1 VIDYGPPESSQVQE
15 QTALLSHAFAVA
27 PTELEKSLKWA
38 GYDNLR
44 VVRERGEVVGC
55 LTLVRMGQFFGGR
68 SVPMVGIAGVAV
80 RPDASRRGVA
90 TALMHECMRE
100 LAREGVA
107 LSSLYASTQALYRK
121 ADYEPAGSRF
131 VANLQPIQIEIAS
144 RELELRRVTDADR
157 PAIESFYAARAAER
171 PGHLDRGLYIW
182 NRVLLERF
190 GLATHGVLVVDGDR
204 IEGYVLYRKNAGE
217 PPFNQIQITDM
228 QASTSRAYRRLWTF
242 LRDISTSVVSEIVH
256 YTAPSDPAYLIHPH
270 AHFRMKLTDNWML
283 RVVDARAALCS
294 RGYAPHLDTELHL
307 DLRDDI
313 VPANA
318 GRWVLRVRDGAAI
331 VDAGGNG
338 SLRLDARALAALYSG
353 FVTPRD
359 LVRLDRLDGDTTSL
373 DSAAAIFSGPTPWMP
388 DMF

>member
-1 VIDYGPPESSQVQE
+1 MIDYGAPAPSQVQE
-15 QTALLSHAFAVA
+15 QTALLVHAFAVA

-38 GYDNLR
+38 GHHNLR

-55 LTLVRMGQFFGGR
+55 LTMVRMGQFFGGR

-107 LSSLYASTQALYRK
+107 LSSLYASTQTLYRK
-121 ADYEPAGSRF
+121 ADFEPAGSRF
-131 VANLQPIQIEIAS
+131 VANLLPIQIELAS
-144 RELELRRVTDADR
+144 HELALRRVTDADR
-157 PAIESFYAARAAER
+157 AAIEAFYAERAAER
-171 PGHLDRGLYIW
+171 SGHLDRGPYIW

-204 IEGYVLYRKNAGE
+204 IEGYVLYRKSAGE
-217 PPFNQIQITDM
+217 PPFNQIQIADM

-270 AHFRMKLTDNWML
+270 AHYRMKLTDNWML
-283 RVVDARAALCS
+283 RVVDARAALLA
-294 RGYAPHLDTELHL
+294 RGYPPHIDTELHL
-307 DLRDDI
+307 DLRDDV
-313 VPANA
+313 VPGNA
-318 GRWVLRVRDGAAI
+318 GRFVLRVRDGAAT
-331 VDAGGNG
+331 VDSGGNA

-359 LVRLDRLDGDTTSL
+359 LVRLDRVDGDAASL
-373 DSAAAIFSGPTPWMP
+373 DRAAAIFSGPAPWMP